1 MGLGMSKKSKRTYKY
16 GDQPIRM
23 TTVQVVAEQ
32 FGGAATAKQVDA
44 YLKERF
50 PNYKDDTHLNLI
62 VNSVNCNRSYWSFNK
77 TARRTDD
84 VTHRHHEYDSLY
96 KRDDI
101 FELYQPSKHGVWEI
115 FEESPDVWRTREVVS
130 NTEQEIRKTFELE
143 IEMASKLTSE
153 QRHTKI
159 AKSNPV
165 PQVKEVT
172 TKIFIRSGYV
182 VAEVLER
189 ANGICEQCGN
199 DAPFLRVKDGSPYLE
214 VHHKIPL
221 ADGGE
226 DTVKNAIALCPN
238 CHRQAHYGTLS
249 TVKT

>member
-1 MGLGMSKKSKRTYKY
+1 MAKKGKY
-16 GDQPIRM
+16 GDSTINLVFKAVIALGGSA
-23 TTVQVVAEQ
+23 TVGEVEE
-32 FGGAATAKQVDA
+32 
-44 YLKERF
+44 YLRKSIS
-50 PNYKDDTHLNLI
+50 NYRNNTYLNLTNI
-62 VNSVNCNRSYWSFNK
+62 TVNVNRSHWSNNK
-77 TARRTDD
+77 RARRTDD
-84 VTHRHHEYDSLY
+84 ENHHHHKYDRLFKMGNVYTLY
-96 KRDDI
+96 DPA
-101 FELYQPSKHGVWEI
+101 LHGVWEI
-115 FEESPDVWRTREVVS
+115 FEESPDVWRTREVVT

-189 ANGICEQCGN
+189 ADGICERCGN
-199 DAPFLRVKDGSPYLE
+199 DAPFLRVKDGTPYLE

-226 DTVKNAIALCPN
+226 DTIANAIALCPN
-238 CHRQAHYGTLS
+238 CHRQAHYGILS
-249 TVKT
+249 TMKT

>member
-1 MGLGMSKKSKRTYKY
+1 MANKGKY
-16 GDQPIRM
+16 GDSTINLVFKAVIALGGSA
-23 TTVQVVAEQ
+23 TVGEVEE
-32 FGGAATAKQVDA
+32 
-44 YLKERF
+44 YLRKSIS
-50 PNYKDDTHLNLI
+50 NYRNNTYLNLTNI
-62 VNSVNCNRSYWSFNK
+62 TVNVNRSHWPNNK
-77 TARRTDD
+77 RARRTDD
-84 VTHRHHEYDSLY
+84 ENHHHHKYDRLFKKGNVYTLY
-96 KRDDI
+96 DPA
-101 FELYQPSKHGVWEI
+101 LHGVWEI
-115 FEESPDVWRTREVVS
+115 FEESPDVWRTREVVT
-130 NTEQEIRKTFELE
+130 NTEQEIRKIFELE

-189 ANGICEQCGN
+189 ADGICERCGN
-199 DAPFLRVKDGSPYLE
+199 DAPFLRVKDGTPYLE

-226 DTVKNAIALCPN
+226 DTIANAIALCPN